1 MNSAAGVLQPQRS
14 SGGNRVMKH
23 RMVVLLVMMAVVF
36 VGGQAFAHH
45 SSTSVY
51 IQGKPMKIEGT
62 LKELIWRNPHS
73 FIKVEA
79 PDEKG
84 EMQTWVI
91 EGAAPGQ
98 LAEQGLTTSRLRPG
112 DHVIVTGQ
120 PGRIAEDHRL
130 LLETVERPSDGF
142 KWKGPAAQQ

>member
-1 MNSAAGVLQPQRS
+1 MKLRRLVLISLNTLTVLTLGAGIAL
-14 SGGNRVMKH
+14 
-23 RMVVLLVMMAVVF
+23 
-36 VGGQAFAHH
+36 AHH
-45 SSTSVY
+45 SATATY
-51 IQGKPMKIEGT
+51 IQGKSVKIEGT

-84 EMQTWVI
+84 EMQIWVI

-98 LAEQGLTTSRLRPG
+98 LAEQGLTSNRLRPG

-142 KWKGPAAQQ
+142 KWKGPAANLQ

>member
-1 MNSAAGVLQPQRS
+1 
-14 SGGNRVMKH
+14 MKH
-23 RMVVLLVMMAVVF
+23 RRLVLMSLNTLTALTVSGGMAL
-36 VGGQAFAHH
+36 AHH
-45 SSTSVY
+45 SATATY
-51 IQGKPMKIEGT
+51 IQGKSVKIEGT

-73 FIKVEA
+73 YMKVEA

-84 EMQTWVI
+84 EMQIWVI

-98 LAEQGLTTSRLRPG
+98 LAEQGLTSNKLRPG

-142 KWKGPAAQQ
+142 KWKGPAANLQ